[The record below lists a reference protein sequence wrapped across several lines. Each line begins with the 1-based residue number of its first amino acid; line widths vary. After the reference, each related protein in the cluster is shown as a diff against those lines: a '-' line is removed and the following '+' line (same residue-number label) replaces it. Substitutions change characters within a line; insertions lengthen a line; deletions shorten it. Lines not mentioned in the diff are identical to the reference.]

1 MKQYGKVLAYDGYV
15 GNIID
20 DKGTKY
26 IFSSKDI
33 KDKTIIEGDFVTFIV
48 EVFETIEIKEYTAR
62 FITKV
67 KEEEKSTNK

>member
-1 MKQYGKVLAYDGYV
+1 MKHYGKVLIYDGYV

-20 DKGTKY
+20 DKGVKY
-26 IFSSKDI
+26 IFTNRDV
-33 KDKTIIEGDFVTFIV
+33 KDKSVVEGDLVSFNV

-67 KEEEKSTNK
+67 IKDEKESTN

>member
-1 MKQYGKVLAYDGYV
+1 MKHYGKIIAYDGYV

-20 DKGTKY
+20 DKGIKY
-26 IFSSKDI
+26 IFTSRDI
-33 KDKTIIEGDFVTFIV
+33 KDKTIVEGDFVTFNV

-67 KEEEKSTNK
+67 KNEEKSTIV